1 MEEKIITC
9 IVCPIGCEI
18 KLKVKEGEIVSV
30 SGNECS
36 RGIKYAKQEY
46 YNPQRVLTTTVRVK
60 GGKLPLVPVRTD
72 RPISKRML
80 GECVRYLAKI
90 EVRAPIRLGQVI
102 VPNILNTGASVIST
116 RKMPRKNGDHGFS

>member
-1 MEEKIITC
+1 MEGKKQIITC

-18 KLKVKEGEIVSV
+18 KLKVKEGKIEAM
-30 SGNECS
+30 SGNKCS
-36 RGIKYAKQEY
+36 QGIEYAKQEY

-60 GGKLPLVPVRTD
+60 EGKLPLVPVRTD

-80 GECVRYLAKI
+80 KKCMRYLAKI

-102 VPNILNTGASVIST
+102 IRNVLNTGANVVST
-116 RKMPRKNGDHGFS
+116 RKLPSRNECS